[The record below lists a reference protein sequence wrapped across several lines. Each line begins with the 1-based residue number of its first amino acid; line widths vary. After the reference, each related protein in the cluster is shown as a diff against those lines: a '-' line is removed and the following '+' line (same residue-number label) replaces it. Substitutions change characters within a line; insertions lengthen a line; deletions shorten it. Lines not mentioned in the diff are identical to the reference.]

1 MSLTTLGEKTMAKS
15 VVSNHMVAHIWAQ
28 RTQNSARSHNGNF
41 WFEGATIY
49 SYRTPIGRLVDSAT
63 GLVAL
68 VTCETFSMTTSCK
81 HMNPIAR
88 ALDYGRFIPIFY
100 VPIIGKAWSH
110 TEAEANAA
118 NLKHIEN
125 CYYETRQRL
134 IRSRDRQAWAL
145 DGLRASYET
154 RQQFA
159 LAFAL
164 DYTTRD
170 VDADIREIETRW
182 NALEA
187 KRNDPAYIA
196 KCDRERA
203 RKEERELA
211 KHAAAV
217 ADYRAKLD
225 DWRNGTL
232 DHMPRL
238 YVSGMSWRK
247 ARDFESRIVDQD
259 IMLRVRGESVETSR
273 GASVPV
279 EHAKRLWRAI
289 KACHA
294 TGKAWEPN
302 GHAMPVGHFKVDRI
316 EPNGDMRAGCH
327 FIKFAELQRMSFA
340 LGLESPEVAQRGD
353 VAVIA

>member
-1 MSLTTLGEKTMAKS
+1 MAKS

-28 RTQNSARSHNGNF
+28 RTQDSARSHNGNF
-41 WFEGATIY
+41 HFERDTIY

-88 ALDYGRFIPIFY
+88 ALDYGRFIPVFY
-100 VPIIGKAWSH
+100 VPFIASGGRGAGRHIAWGAS
-110 TEAEANAA
+110 ESEVAAA

-125 CYYETRQRL
+125 CYYETRQQL
-134 IRSRDRQAWAL
+134 LRSRDSKPYAL
-145 DGLRASYET
+145 ESLRASYET

-170 VDADIREIETRW
+170 VDADIREIEERW

-187 KRNDPAYIA
+187 KRNDPAYVA
-196 KCDRERA
+196 KCERERA

-217 ADYRAKLD
+217 ADYRAKLE

-232 DHMPRL
+232 DHMPSL
-238 YVSGMSWRK
+238 YVTGMSWRK
-247 ARDFESRIVDQD
+247 ARDFQARIVDQD
-259 IMLRVRGESVETSR
+259 ILLRVRGENVETSR

-316 EPNGDMRAGCH
+316 EANGDMRAGCH

-353 VAVIA
+353 AAVIA